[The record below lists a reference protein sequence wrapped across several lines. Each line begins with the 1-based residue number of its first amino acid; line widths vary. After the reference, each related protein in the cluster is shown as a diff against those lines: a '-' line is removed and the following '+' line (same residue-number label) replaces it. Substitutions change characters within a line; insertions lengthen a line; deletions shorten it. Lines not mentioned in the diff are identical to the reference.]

1 MLEQDM
7 LAKKVWAVVGANQDP
22 DKFGNRIYHKL
33 KRFNYKVYAV
43 NPRYPEIDGDPC
55 YPDLASLPE
64 KPEVI
69 DMVVSPA
76 IGKATLEEAA
86 RLGIRYIWLQPGTWD
101 DAIMAQ
107 IASLGL
113 EAVQG
118 CVLIFVR

>member
-33 KRFNYKVYAV
+33 KRHQYTVYPV
-43 NPRYPEIDGDPC
+43 NPRYREIDGDPC

-64 KPEVI
+64 TPEVI

-76 IGKATLEEAA
+76 IGMATLEEAA
-86 RLGIRYIWLQPGTWD
+86 RLGIKYFWLQPGTWND
-101 DAIMAQ
+101 SIMAA
-107 IASLGL
+107 IARLGL
-113 EAVQG
+113 EAIQG
-118 CVLIFVR
+118 CVLVSLR